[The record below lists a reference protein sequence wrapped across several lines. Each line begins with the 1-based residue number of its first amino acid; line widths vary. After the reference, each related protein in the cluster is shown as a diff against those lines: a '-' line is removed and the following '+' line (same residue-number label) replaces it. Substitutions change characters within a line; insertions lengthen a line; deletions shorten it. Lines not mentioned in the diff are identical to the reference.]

1 MENRELTLALK
12 LSQKIDDVLEEVE
25 SGGFCGQGM
34 QTEEACAHYGDAL
47 RDIRESLRS
56 LVKKN
61 IDTA

>member
-12 LSQKIDDVLEEVE
+12 LSQKIDDVLEEAE
-25 SGGFCGQGM
+25 SGGYWGEGM

-56 LVKKN
+56 LVK
-61 IDTA
+61 